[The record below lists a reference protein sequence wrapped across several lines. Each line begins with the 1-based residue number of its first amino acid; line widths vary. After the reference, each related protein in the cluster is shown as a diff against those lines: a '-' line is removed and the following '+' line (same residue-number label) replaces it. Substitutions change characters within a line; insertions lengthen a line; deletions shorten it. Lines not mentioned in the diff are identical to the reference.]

1 MPAHRIIPTHLCL
14 PTRPLARPRHTAWF
28 SITIGYGMTYGGTDT
43 LSTLEQ
49 ILSMVATLIAV
60 DAPRQIGWHLGN
72 ALRNGASLE
81 EVRAVRRM
89 ALDVAG
95 KAGVKWR
102 GDVPDVEETETE

>member
-1 MPAHRIIPTHLCL
+1 
-14 PTRPLARPRHTAWF
+14 
-28 SITIGYGMTYGGTDT
+28 MTYGGTDT